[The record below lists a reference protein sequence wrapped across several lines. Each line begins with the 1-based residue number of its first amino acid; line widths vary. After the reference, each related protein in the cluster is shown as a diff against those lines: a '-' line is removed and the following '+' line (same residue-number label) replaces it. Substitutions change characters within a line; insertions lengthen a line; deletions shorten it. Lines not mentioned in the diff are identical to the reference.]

1 MMQRPDRDVQPCM
14 DVPATSDR
22 IACSELTTIK
32 FTAKITRLNLV
43 NGWYIIACFQPRSEG
58 P

>member
-1 MMQRPDRDVQPCM
+1 MMQWPDQDVQPCM
-14 DVPATSDR
+14 AVPATSDR
-22 IACSELTTIK
+22 IASSESTTIK

-43 NGWYIIACFQPRSEG
+43 NGWYVIACFQPRSED